1 MTIKSKILIP
11 TILIAVVMA
20 ACVLLSGMLVFVN
33 YVNDTASGDVEVL
46 GTILQSHFDSL
57 WSEAETS
64 AVLYANDPA
73 MAAAV
78 AAGNRE
84 GIARSLDALSTY
96 AITDFCTITDAA
108 GNVLYRQHEPENF
121 GDSVTD
127 QKGVSAAMRGE
138 VHTDLESGTAVAL
151 SVRAGAP
158 IKNAAGVVIGV
169 ASTGFRLDTT
179 DFVDRMKALIDAE
192 VTVFQG
198 DTRLS
203 TTVQNADGT
212 RATGT
217 KATEAVSTQVLGGQ
231 PYVGEA
237 AVVGR
242 DAFVKYMPM
251 YNSDGQTVGMLFVGH
266 YIDMRTTAL
275 LQFIMYSGAVTLV
288 VLAAAVTA
296 IFIITKRITAPIHE
310 MVAVANHLA
319 DGETDVTLTVHSKDE
334 MSELADSFHRLIDG
348 SKEQAQL
355 IEEIAAGDLSVKI
368 APRSHRDTV
377 ALALIR
383 MLGQL
388 NDMFANINNA
398 AMLVNSG
405 SEQIAGGAQ
414 VLASGSVKQVSSIQE
429 LSGSV
434 TTVWE
439 SLKKSANKARDA
451 ADLAGDIQDKAASGS
466 EQMRLMVEAVH
477 EISKASQEI
486 SDVVK
491 AIDDIAF
498 QTNILALNAAVEA
511 ARAGSAGKGFAVVA
525 DEVRNLAGKSA
536 EAAKESAALIGNS
549 MDRAREGVRI
559 AEASSSAFNDIAAGI
574 SASSRVTSEIA
585 EDTDRQSAAA
595 QEINTGLGQVSAVV
609 QQNSA
614 TAEESAAASEE
625 LSSQSALLRELV
637 GKFKLGETS
646 SAAHSSAA
654 PRHKNP
660 ARGDAIALSSGR

>member
-11 TILIAVVMA
+11 TVLISVVMA
-20 ACVLLSGMLVFVN
+20 ICVLFSGMLVFVT
-33 YVNDTASGDVEVL
+33 YVNDTASQDVDVL
-46 GTILQSHFDSL
+46 GTILQSHYDTL

-64 AVLYANDPA
+64 SVLFANDPA
-73 MAAAV
+73 IAAAV

-84 GIARSLDALSTY
+84 GIASRLNALSEY
-96 AITDFCTITDAA
+96 VNTDFCTITDAA
-108 GNVLYRQHEPENF
+108 GNVLYRAHEPENF
-121 GDSVTD
+121 GDSVTN
-127 QKGVSAAMRGE
+127 QKGVAAAIRGE
-138 VHTDLESGTAVAL
+138 VHTELEPGTAVAL

-158 IKNAAGVVIGV
+158 IKNASGTVIGV
-169 ASTGFRLDTT
+169 ASTGFRLDTI

-192 VTVFQG
+192 VTVFLG

-212 RATGT
+212 RAIGT
-217 KATEAVSTQVLGGQ
+217 QAAEAVSTQVLGGQ

-251 YNSDGQTVGMLFVGH
+251 YNSEGQTVGMLFVGH

-275 LQFIMYSGAVTLV
+275 LQFALYSGAVTLV
-288 VLAAAVTA
+288 VLAAAVAA
-296 IFIITKRITAPIHE
+296 IFFITKRIVAPIHE
-310 MVAVANHLA
+310 MVAAANHLA
-319 DGETDVTLTVHSKDE
+319 DGETDVTLTIRSKDE
-334 MSELADSFHRLIDG
+334 MKTLADSFHRLIDA
-348 SKEQAQL
+348 SKEQARV
-355 IEEIAAGDLSVKI
+355 IEEIAAGDLSVQVS
-368 APRSHRDTV
+368 PRGERDTV

-388 NDMFANINNA
+388 NEMFININNA
-398 AMLVNSG
+398 ALLVNSG

-414 VLASGSVKQVSSIQE
+414 VLASGSEEQVASIQD

-439 SLKKSANKARDA
+439 SLKNSAVQARDA
-451 ADLAGDIQDKAASGS
+451 ADLAGNIQDKAATGS

-511 ARAGSAGKGFAVVA
+511 ARAGSAGRGFAVVA

-536 EAAKESAALIGNS
+536 EAAKESAVLIGNS

-559 AEASSSAFNDIAAGI
+559 AEASSSAFQDIATGI
-574 SASSRVTSEIA
+574 SASTRVTNEIA

-595 QEINTGLGQVSAVV
+595 QKINIGLGQISALV
-609 QQNSA
+609 QNNSA
-614 TAEESAAASEE
+614 TAQESAAASEE
-625 LSSQSALLRELV
+625 LSGQSALLRSLV
-637 GKFKLGETS
+637 GKFKLGDAPK
-646 SAAHSSAA
+646 SAYSPAGS
-654 PRHKNP
+654 RQKNP
-660 ARGDAIALSSGR
+660 ARGDAIALSPTR